1 MVDEKEKKISLL
13 ISDINALEDYVHDL
27 FSFSPLPIC
36 FVSPINIILEAN
48 PAFEKIS
55 DLGFDEIVGKSITS
69 IFEKERIE
77 ELSKKVLKGKTATK
91 AEIEITPKNRDALV
105 VQVFA
110 KKRKNE
116 QGKAVGYFLGIFDLT
131 EVKKT
136 EKELRDSQTALLNIL
151 EDSEDARKKAEKER
165 EKTEAIVIGFADGL
179 IVFDEQGKVVLVNPL
194 TEEFFGVKKD
204 KLANKSL
211 SDLNKI
217 PELKS
222 LIKILKSKEK
232 IFRQELELNSNLILE
247 VSKIELQKEF
257 GDTGYL
263 VVLHDV
269 TREKNIERLKTEFV
283 SISAHQLRT
292 PLSAIKWT
300 IGMLMD
306 EDFGKVSG
314 EQKEFLGKTYV
325 LNERMIGLVNSLL
338 NVTRIEE
345 GRFLYRPVQAN
356 FINLI
361 KVILES
367 SKSEIKRKGI
377 KIKFTK
383 PKNFPKV
390 LMDSE
395 KVGLAIQNL
404 VNNAIKYT
412 PGGKTISILVE
423 KKQNEIVFQIKDLGI
438 GIPKDQ
444 QKRVFDKFFRGS
456 NAIKLETEGSGLG
469 LFIAKN
475 IVEAHG
481 GKIRFESK
489 QNKGTTFWFTLP
501 IKK

>member
-1 MVDEKEKKISLL
+1 MVDPKEKKISLL
-13 ISDINALEDYVHDL
+13 TNDINALEDYVNDL
-27 FSFSPLPIC
+27 FDFSPLPIC

-48 PAFEKIS
+48 PAFKKIS
-55 DLGFDEIVGKSITS
+55 NLKFDEIVGESITN
-69 IFEKERIE
+69 IFEKEKIQ
-77 ELSKKVLKGKTATK
+77 ELSRKVLKERTAAK
-91 AEIEITPKNRDALV
+91 AEVEIFPKNKDSLV
-105 VQVFA
+105 VQVFV

-116 QGKAVGYFLGIFDLT
+116 KGKAVGYFLGVFDLT

-151 EDSEDARKKAEKER
+151 EDSEEARKKAEEER

-194 TEEFFGVKKD
+194 TEEFFGIKKD
-204 KLANKSL
+204 KLVNKSL
-211 SDLNKI
+211 SDLKKI
-217 PELKS
+217 SKLKS
-222 LIKILKSKEK
+222 LIKILKSKKK

-306 EDFGKVSG
+306 EDFGRVTG

-361 KVILES
+361 ETILES
-367 SKSEIKRKGI
+367 FKGETKRRGI
-377 KIKFTK
+377 KIKFVK
-383 PKNFPKV
+383 PKSFPKV
-390 LMDSE
+390 FMDSE
-395 KVGLAIQNL
+395 KVGLVIQNL
-404 VNNAIKYT
+404 INNAVKYT
-412 PGGKTISILVE
+412 SGGKTISILAE
-423 KKQNEIVFQIKDLGI
+423 KKPKEIVFQVKNFGI

-481 GKIRFESK
+481 GKIWFESK